1 MNKRPWMISRRALLR
16 GAGAALALPVLDAMR
31 PAIAHAQQ
39 MGAPAPRRLLAYYVP
54 CGIHMPAWRVGGGT
68 AALGT
73 LPPMLRS
80 FDALKSDILLL
91 SRVSNRPAIPDGP
104 GDHASGT
111 GAFLTAAHP
120 FKTEGANIA
129 NGISVDQA
137 AANVIG
143 QHTLFP
149 SLQLGSEGGG
159 ATGNCDSG
167 YSCAYARNI
176 SWAGPQTPLPKETSP
191 QAVFDRLFAGA
202 DPRET
207 VEARRKAKLYRLSVL
222 DFVRGDTQRL
232 QAKLGRTDRQKMDE
246 YLTGIRELETR
257 VRATEEAPVCD
268 PGGRPEAP
276 GDIRARVR
284 VMSDLMVL
292 AFKCD
297 LTRVIT
303 FMLGNAGSNRVY
315 DFLGIGEGHHELS
328 HHQSAQANFDKLQT
342 IGTWEVEQF
351 AYLVQ
356 QLKDAQEP
364 DGSILDNTVALFS
377 SEIEDGNS
385 HSHID
390 MPVLLAGRGGKTW
403 NTGRHVRFAQ
413 EQTFGN
419 MFISMLGTVGV
430 NVPSFGLDG
439 TGPLPDLV

>member
-1 MNKRPWMISRRALLR
+1 MIKRPWMISRRSLLR
-16 GAGAALALPVLDAMR
+16 GTGAALALPFLEAMR
-31 PAIAHAQQ
+31 PAVAHAQQ
-39 MGAPAPRRLLAYYVP
+39 NGAPPPRRLLAYYVP
-54 CGIHMPAWRVGGGT
+54 CGIHMPAWRVAGGT
-68 AALGT
+68 GPLGT
-73 LPPMLRS
+73 LPPMLAS
-80 FDALKSDILLL
+80 FEPLKQDILLL

-120 FKTEGANIA
+120 FKTEGANIQ
-129 NGISVDQA
+129 NGISVDQE
-137 AANVIG
+137 AANAIG
-143 QHTLFP
+143 MYTRFP
-149 SLQLGSEGGG
+149 SLQLGAEGGG

-207 VEARRKAKLYRLSVL
+207 AEARRKTRLYRLSVL
-222 DFVRGDTQRL
+222 DFVRDDTQRL
-232 QAKLGRTDRQKMDE
+232 KGQLGRTDRQKMDE

-257 VRATEEAPVCD
+257 VRATEETPVCD
-268 PGGRPEAP
+268 PGMRPTAP

-284 VMSDLMVL
+284 AMSDLMVL

-297 LTRVIT
+297 LTRVIS

-315 DFLGIGEGHHELS
+315 DFLGIGEGHHEIS
-328 HHQSAQANFDKLQT
+328 HHQGNATNLQRLQA
-342 IGTWEVEQF
+342 IGTWEVEQL

-364 DGSILDNTVALFS
+364 DGSILDNSVVFFS

-390 MPVLLAGRGGKTW
+390 MPVLLAGRGGRTW
-403 NTGRHVRFAQ
+403 STGRHIRYGT

-419 MFISMLGTVGV
+419 LFMSMLSTVGV
-430 NVPSFGLDG
+430 TVPSFGLDG
-439 TGPLPDLV
+439 RQLLPDLT

>member
-1 MNKRPWMISRRALLR
+1 MIKRPWMISRRTLLR
-16 GAGAALALPVLDAMR
+16 GAGAALALPVLEAMH

-39 MGAPAPRRLLAYYVP
+39 NGATPPRRLLAYYVP
-54 CGIHMPAWRVGGGT
+54 CGIHMPAWRVSGGT
-68 AALGT
+68 GPLGT
-73 LPPMLRS
+73 LPPMLAS
-80 FDALKSDILLL
+80 FEPLKQDILLL

-120 FKTEGANIA
+120 FKTEGADIA

-137 AANVIG
+137 AANAIG
-143 QHTLFP
+143 DQTLFR
-149 SLQLGSEGGG
+149 SLELGAEGGG

-222 DFVRGDTQRL
+222 DFVRDDTQRV
-232 QAKLGRTDRQKMDE
+232 QGKLGATDRRKMDE

-257 VRATEEAPVCD
+257 IRATEDVPVCD
-268 PGGRPEAP
+268 PGTRPTAP
-276 GDIRARVR
+276 GDIRARVTA
-284 VMSDLMVL
+284 MSDLMVL

-303 FMLGNAGSNRVY
+303 FMLGNAGSNRSY
-315 DFLGIGEGHHELS
+315 DFLGVGEGHHELS
-328 HHQSAQANFDKLQT
+328 HHQNNADNFRKLQT
-342 IGTWEVEQF
+342 IDTWEVEQF

-356 QLKDAQEP
+356 QLKAATET
-364 DGSILDNTVALFS
+364 DGTILDNTVALFS

-390 MPVLLAGRGGKTW
+390 MPVLLAGRGGRTW
-403 NTGRHVRFAQ
+403 NTGRHIRFAQ

-419 MFISMLGTVGV
+419 MFISMLATVGV
-430 NVPSFGLDG
+430 NAPTFGLDG
-439 TGPLPDLV
+439 RQPLPDLA

>member
-1 MNKRPWMISRRALLR
+1 MLKRPWMISRRTLLR
-16 GAGAALALPVLDAMR
+16 GLGASLALPALEAME
-31 PAIAHAQQ
+31 PSIAHAQA

-54 CGIHMPAWRVGGGT
+54 CGIHMPAWRPSGGT
-68 AALGT
+68 GPLAT
-73 LPPMLRS
+73 LPPMLSS
-80 FDALKSDILLL
+80 FEALKQDILVL

-120 FKTEGANIA
+120 FKTEGADIR

-137 AANVIG
+137 AAAHLG
-143 QHTLFP
+143 QYTTYA

-176 SWAGPQTPLPKETSP
+176 SWAGPQTPLPKETNP
-191 QAVFDRLFAGA
+191 QAVFDRLFSGV

-207 VEARRKAKLYRLSVL
+207 SEARRKRKLYRLSVL
-222 DFVRGDTQRL
+222 DFVRDDTQRL
-232 QAKLGRTDRQKMDE
+232 QNKLGRTDRRKMDE
-246 YLTGIRELETR
+246 YLTGVRELETR
-257 VRATEEAPVCD
+257 INMAEETPVCD
-268 PGGRPEAP
+268 PGARPENA

-284 VMSDLMVL
+284 IMTDLMVL

-297 LTRVIT
+297 MTRVIT

-328 HHQSAQANFDKLQT
+328 HHQNNAANHQKLQQ

-356 QLKDAQEP
+356 QLKAAPEGN
-364 DGSILDNTVALFS
+364 GSILDNSVLLFS

-390 MPVLLAGRGGKTW
+390 MPVLLAGKGGGAW
-403 NTGRHVRFAQ
+403 RTGRHIRFAQ

-430 NVPSFGLDG
+430 NTPTFGLDG
-439 TGPLPDLV
+439 TQPLPELS